1 MSGQTRLK
9 GEVGGPWWT
18 VRLWAA
24 CVLAARVAGKRLGPC
39 VSVPHSGNEQIE
51 LKERDTPRTER
62 RNAMLISRPSKSR
75 SRRACASCSALL
87 GPRTNEEWEHSV
99 PPAVG
104 MRVSLVLRGI
114 QTLVLW
120 AEIKK
125 HAAAGPTQQR
135 AKRRTAKEKRKA
147 GKMRS
152 AAEEQEDSRPNSKKH
167 RVS

>member
-1 MSGQTRLK
+1 
-9 GEVGGPWWT
+9 
-18 VRLWAA
+18 
-24 CVLAARVAGKRLGPC
+24 
-39 VSVPHSGNEQIE
+39 
-51 LKERDTPRTER
+51 
-62 RNAMLISRPSKSR
+62 MLISRPSKSR

-99 PPAVG
+99 PPVEASAPAVG
-104 MRVSLVLRGI
+104 MRISLVLRYI

-120 AEIKK
+120 AEIKR